1 MIDYKRFEYES
12 ESRGCNLCGADN
24 ASVISSQVSFDQVK
38 YSHVRCKKCG
48 LIYSSPMP
56 RLDNGALDQ
65 MALELWYDQFLS
77 KSRQFYDQHFKR
89 YREHNRLRVEALEKY
104 IKPGRLLE
112 VGCGNAYFLAA
123 ARERGWEARGVEIC
137 RDLCRY
143 VKEYFKLDIYCGT
156 LEGAGFEDSY
166 FDAVYLNNILEHV
179 PDPAGFLKEVYRVL
193 KDEGVI
199 FTSVPNTKDLLDGLR
214 RAAGY
219 LGLKGIWK
227 GYLDPPMHLYAY
239 SPRTL
244 KLLLEKCGFRVLKL
258 FTVGEG
264 NKEYFPDFSK
274 ASFKKAVKKSI
285 SFAAIPLR
293 RGASLNTYAIKD
305 RCGKV

>member
-239 SPRTL
+239 SPPDLEAAAGEMRIQGFKTL
-244 KLLLEKCGFRVLKL
+244 YSGRRKQGILSRFFKSLFQKSRKEEHFFCGNTPAK
-258 FTVGEG
+258 
-264 NKEYFPDFSK
+264 
-274 ASFKKAVKKSI
+274 
-285 SFAAIPLR
+285 
-293 RGASLNTYAIKD
+293 RGIA
-305 RCGKV
+305 